1 MVSRLVSAS
10 MRHREIRRQRPR
22 RRRRIHWWPAAP
34 GMGFC
39 WPRRPVPCPLSSRR
53 PCSLRCQK
61 SHPCPT
67 GRGAPAWRPRRTP
80 ATSYAGSDRQDATTR
95 ARRYLAR
102 RVDVAGPPKG
112 ERRAARGGA
121 SRLDGILA
129 SEVSAPASMVC
140 RADEPPAFL
149 FVSSLPMPTAAAC
162 GRISRAQ
169 GAAAALHCIAR
180 VETMYA
186 RRF

>member
-1 MVSRLVSAS
+1 V
-10 MRHREIRRQRPR
+10 
-22 RRRRIHWWPAAP
+22 
-34 GMGFC
+34 
-39 WPRRPVPCPLSSRR
+39 
-53 PCSLRCQK
+53 
-61 SHPCPT
+61 
-67 GRGAPAWRPRRTP
+67 
-80 ATSYAGSDRQDATTR
+80 GSDRQDADHASAGTP

-140 RADEPPAFL
+140 RPDEPPAFL